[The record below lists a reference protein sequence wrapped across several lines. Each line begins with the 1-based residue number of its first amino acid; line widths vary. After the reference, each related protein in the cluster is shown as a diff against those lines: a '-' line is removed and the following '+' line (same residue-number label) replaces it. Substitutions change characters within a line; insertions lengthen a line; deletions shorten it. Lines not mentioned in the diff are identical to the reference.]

1 VKEEAVRHIE
11 VEYPDGRHVFID
23 DYLLEGLIKSR
34 QITQFFRPSEKR
46 WITIGIEPVRT
57 RKGDYRG
64 KERRRAGRSEAMIP
78 LWEQEKCP
86 DCLSP

>member
-1 VKEEAVRHIE
+1 MRHIE

-57 RKGDYRG
+57 RKGDYHG